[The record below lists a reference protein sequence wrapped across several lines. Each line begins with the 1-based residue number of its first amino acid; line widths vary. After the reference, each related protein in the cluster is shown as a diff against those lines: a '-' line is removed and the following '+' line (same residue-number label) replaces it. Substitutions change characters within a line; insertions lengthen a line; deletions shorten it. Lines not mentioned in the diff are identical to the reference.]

1 MGSVKGTL
9 KMLNRDIREIGAAL
23 DSFSTSAQVFS
34 SDNPRMIDLFENK
47 WVGVYNGHVEAV
59 ADTLDNL
66 LKQVE
71 EKNIPA
77 GDTVVR
83 FINRE
88 PKTLIL

>member
-1 MGSVKGTL
+1 MSSAKGAL
-9 KMLNRDIREIGAAL
+9 KMLDRDIHEIGDAL
-23 DSFSTSAQVFS
+23 GKFSISAQVFS
-34 SDNPRMIDLFENK
+34 SDNPRLIDLFENK

-59 ADTLDNL
+59 AESLDKL
-66 LKQVE
+66 LEQVA